1 LVKFFKTTV
10 IGGIVF
16 LVPVIVFIAVVGK
29 AMKWAKKFAAP
40 ISTLIPIDSFGD
52 IAVVN
57 IVALIIVILICFLA
71 GLAARTAFARKIVDS
86 LESKI
91 LSKLPVYELMKS
103 KMSAIVQAEKADSM
117 KPVLARFDDSW
128 QIALEVERINGGIV
142 TVYVPGAPDPW
153 SGSVCY
159 MTEDRI
165 QPIDVKL
172 PPVLRTLKVLGKGSN
187 DHLRTYLGT

>member
-1 LVKFFKTTV
+1 MVKFFKTTV